1 MATQAAVTFFYQ
13 SGFTAAVGKTLL
25 IFSYWQEH
33 VPQELRLNDK
43 DLRGFNNIIVFVPRA
58 SIEHNDPAV
67 WQISRG
73 FPITY
78 VAAGEAGSSVKDQT
92 GVRLVRQGESLRVS
106 NVQITAYGSTDAGV
120 SFMVKVSGIHI
131 FHAGDLNLWHW
142 REESTLRQITQAE
155 NLYYA
160 AVQPLIGKPID
171 VCMFPVDP
179 RMGGMF
185 EAGANHFIMTCKPRV
200 FIPMHWQGR
209 SEVATDFAR
218 RCRTKY
224 TEGLALTKPRE
235 RAEITFDKNAINIHV
250 YLAAEQREDVLKRR
264 RRTENED
271 VVQRALDA
279 FESGDPFAESDLPVD
294 HITENQKKA
303 E

>member
-131 FHAGDLNLWHW
+131 FHAGDLILH
-142 REESTLRQITQAE
+142 
-155 NLYYA
+155 
-160 AVQPLIGKPID
+160 GK
-171 VCMFPVDP
+171 
-179 RMGGMF
+179 
-185 EAGANHFIMTCKPRV
+185 
-200 FIPMHWQGR
+200 R
-209 SEVATDFAR
+209 SQT
-218 RCRTKY
+218 
-224 TEGLALTKPRE
+224 
-235 RAEITFDKNAINIHV
+235 
-250 YLAAEQREDVLKRR
+250 EQRREDRHSR
-264 RRTENED
+264 HQAR
-271 VVQRALDA
+271 
-279 FESGDPFAESDLPVD
+279 
-294 HITENQKKA
+294 
-303 E
+303 

>member
-1 MATQAAVTFFYQ
+1 M
-13 SGFTAAVGKTLL
+13 
-25 IFSYWQEH
+25 
-33 VPQELRLNDK
+33 
-43 DLRGFNNIIVFVPRA
+43 
-58 SIEHNDPAV
+58 
-67 WQISRG
+67 
-73 FPITY
+73 
-78 VAAGEAGSSVKDQT
+78 
-92 GVRLVRQGESLRVS
+92 
-106 NVQITAYGSTDAGV
+106 TAYGSTDLGV
-120 SFMVKVSGIHI
+120 SFYVEVGGLHI

-200 FIPMHWQGR
+200 FIPMHWHGR
-209 SEVATDFAR
+209 SEVAADFAR

-279 FESGDPFAESDLPVD
+279 FETGDPFAESDLPVD

>member
-1 MATQAAVTFFYQ
+1 MSGQVAVTYFHH
-13 SGFTAAVGKTLL
+13 SGFMVAVDSTLL
-25 IFSYWQEH
+25 IFDYWRGENNELSADTALCEADIKGYKQVLFFVTHEH
-33 VPQELRLNDK
+33 PDHFDQVIYDYKAYN
-43 DLRGFNNIIVFVPRA
+43 FVHYIIADDMPLTAYGDRM
-58 SIEHNDPAV
+58 
-67 WQISRG
+67 
-73 FPITY
+73 
-78 VAAGEAGSSVKDQT
+78 AAGDRRTYGD
-92 GVRLVRQGESLRVS
+92 VRV
-106 NVQITAYGSTDAGV
+106 TAYGSTDLGV
-120 SFMVKVSGIHI
+120 SFYVEAGDTRI

-160 AVQPLIGKPID
+160 AVEPLIGQPID
-171 VCMFPVDP
+171 LCMFPLDP

-209 SEVATDFAR
+209 SEVAADFAR

-235 RAEITFDKNAINIHV
+235 RAEITFGRGTVDIHV
-250 YLAAEQREDVLKRR
+250 YLSAEQREDVLKRR
-264 RRTENED
+264 HRTENED
-271 VVQRALDA
+271 VVQRALQA
-279 FESGDPFAESDLPVD
+279 FEAGDPFAESDLPVD
-294 HITENQKKA
+294 HITENQQKA

>member
-43 DLRGFNNIIVFVPRA
+43 DMRGFNIIIVFVPRA

-78 VAAGEAGSSVKDQT
+78 VAAGEAGPSVKDQT
-92 GVRLVRQGESLRVS
+92 GVRLVRQGESLKVS

-142 REESTLRQITQAE
+142 REQNTLREITRSE
-155 NLYYA
+155 EEFYRVVSSINEDR
-160 AVQPLIGKPID
+160 ID
-171 VCMFPVDP
+171 ICMFPVDP
-179 RMGGMF
+179 NLGGF
-185 EAGANHFIMTCKPRV
+185 YDAGANHFIMAKKPRL
-200 FIPMHWQGR
+200 FFPMHFGQRGEIAQDYARRMHTAFTTVHALTRPRQTALIDFTVNPPVVRDSLSERKLLGR
-209 SEVATDFAR
+209 S
-218 RCRTKY
+218 TK
-224 TEGLALTKPRE
+224 TQEEE
-235 RAEITFDKNAINIHV
+235 RVSLSAYISD
-250 YLAAEQREDVLKRR
+250 
-264 RRTENED
+264 
-271 VVQRALDA
+271 
-279 FESGDPFAESDLPVD
+279 DPFSETDLPVD
-294 HITENQKKA
+294 LPGA
-303 E
+303 VR

>member
-1 MATQAAVTFFYQ
+1 MPGQVTVTYFHHSGFMAAVED
-13 SGFTAAVGKTLL
+13 TLL
-25 IFSYWQEH
+25 IFDYWRGENNNLTGETALSEADLKGYKQVLFFVTHEH
-33 VPQELRLNDK
+33 PDHYDQVIYDFKHLNYVHY
-43 DLRGFNNIIVFVPRA
+43 IIAEDMPMEAYGDRM
-58 SIEHNDPAV
+58 
-67 WQISRG
+67 
-73 FPITY
+73 
-78 VAAGEAGSSVKDQT
+78 AAGDQRT
-92 GVRLVRQGESLRVS
+92 YGGARV
-106 NVQITAYGSTDAGV
+106 TAYGSTDLGV
-120 SFMVKVSGIHI
+120 SFYVEVGGLHI

-160 AVQPLIGKPID
+160 AVQLLIGKPID

-279 FESGDPFAESDLPVD
+279 FETGDPFAESDLPVD